1 MYSDNTYVVIILVL
15 FFFFWAYIK
24 FLITKSIMKYEWS
37 ELKCNP
43 LHMLAGSIM
52 NSKDGEKTFQEC
64 VKENTMSKL
73 YGAHYS
79 NMENYGKN
87 VESSIKAILN
97 DVDNNQSDI
106 SSKQQE
112 IQDYITDSNNKIA
125 NSIETQN
132 KINQAIIDSSEP
144 ISNLTEK
151 MAVVSDKFK
160 LTMQNFIDSSLVE
173 KLKSDD

>member
-1 MYSDNTYVVIILVL
+1 L
-15 FFFFWAYIK
+15 FWTYIK
-24 FLITKSIMKYEWS
+24 FLITKTIMKYEWS

-64 VKENTMSKL
+64 VKENTMNKL

-97 DVDNNQSDI
+97 DVDNNQTEI

-125 NSIETQN
+125 SSIETQN

-151 MAVVSDKFK
+151 MADVSDKFK
-160 LTMQNFIDSSLVE
+160 STMQTFIDSSLVE
-173 KLKSDD
+173 NLKSEES

>member
-43 LHMLAGSIM
+43 LYMLAGSIM
-52 NSKDGEKTFQEC
+52 NKEDGEKTFQEL
-64 VKENTMSKL
+64 KENTMSKL
-73 YGAHYS
+73 YVVHYS

-87 VESSIKAILN
+87 VESSIKTILN
-97 DVDNNQSDI
+97 DVDNNQTDI

-112 IQDYITDSNNKIA
+112 IQDYITDSNNKISE
-125 NSIETQN
+125 SIEKQN
-132 KINQAIIDSSEP
+132 EINKAIIDSV
-144 ISNLTEK
+144 NLYQILQIK
-151 MAVVSDKFK
+151 W
-160 LTMQNFIDSSLVE
+160 LR
-173 KLKSDD
+173 